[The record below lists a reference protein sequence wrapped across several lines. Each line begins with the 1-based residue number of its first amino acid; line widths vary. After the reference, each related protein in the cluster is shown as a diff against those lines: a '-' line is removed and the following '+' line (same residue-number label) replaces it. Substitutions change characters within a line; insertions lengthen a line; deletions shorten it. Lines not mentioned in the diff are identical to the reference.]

1 MVGSVGQSNITPAV
15 TVVDS
20 SVPVST
26 DNAVEGLS
34 SGYSDE
40 NSMSYAESE
49 NSGSALDSSV
59 PLNAPATATVDSRH
73 FLQKAFDVRL
83 DGFRAIVSEF
93 NAKFNKGYVDV
104 ADTQTLL
111 MVVKGIVSDNRI
123 LLNANTVDQNASN
136 RQQMQSKRENVARE
150 QQVLIAEVKAKQTE
164 IDSTTQQKNDK
175 TGQLAQKGATKLLK
189 ENELANAQS
198 SGDTSQASTLQGELA
213 QITLQIT
220 LLEGEIA
227 NLSQNVTQLT
237 SEKAISQASL
247 TVVQKIL
254 SFATED
260 IPVVKQALGNIRE
273 RYDAAAMETGEEEAL
288 NAKRENRETEVQLSR
303 ETMRQ
308 GELKRDM
315 KVRLKDAVKSER
327 VSAEQQPD
335 NPLLQGT
342 PLTQSLLD
350 SFAALSPVQITPQ
363 VVKEGSVPPT
373 SEQVQTLAEALAIVL
388 QAEPPEETVAVTVAV
403 NDEQRG
409 NSLPTDHSVSASEA
423 ERLVDEQNSASVTK
437 EPVTATEK
445 QPVNQAHLGDN
456 RSLEGADNPQAFGL
470 LLLEQNMAML
480 RENAGSAD
488 ELLSV
493 AAAENVK
500 VAGVMAEQQKVD
512 AMVAEALEE
521 AEKADAA
528 IRRSP
533 V

>member
-1 MVGSVGQSNITPAV
+1 MVDSVGQTSSAPAV
-15 TVVDS
+15 TGADS
-20 SVPVST
+20 TAPVST
-26 DNAVEGLS
+26 DDAVEGLS

-40 NSMSYAESE
+40 NSVSYAESE
-49 NSGSALDSSV
+49 DSSTALDSSV
-59 PLNAPATATVDSRH
+59 PLNSPATATVDSRD
-73 FLQKAFDVRL
+73 FLQKAFDARL
-83 DGFRAIVSEF
+83 EGFRAIVSEF

-136 RQQMQSKRENVARE
+136 RQQLQSKRENAARE
-150 QQVLIAEVKAKQTE
+150 QQILSAEVKAKQIE

-175 TGQLAQKGATKLLK
+175 TGQLAQKGTTKLLK
-189 ENELANAQS
+189 ENELASAQS
-198 SGDTSQASTLQGELA
+198 SGDTSQASTLQDELA
-213 QITLQIT
+213 QINLQIT
-220 LLEGEIA
+220 LLEDETA
-227 NLSQNVTQLT
+227 NLSQRVTQLT
-237 SEKAISQASL
+237 SEKAVSQANL

-273 RYDAAAMETGEEEAL
+273 RYDAAALETGEEEVL
-288 NAKRENRETEVQLSR
+288 DAKRENRETEVQLNR

-308 GELKRDM
+308 DDLKRDM
-315 KVRLKDAVKSER
+315 KGRLKDAVKSER

-342 PLTQSLLD
+342 PLTQSLLE

-373 SEQVQTLAEALAIVL
+373 SEQVQALAEALAIVL
-388 QAEPPEETVAVTVAV
+388 QAEPSEETV
-403 NDEQRG
+403 NGEQRG
-409 NSLPTDHSVSASEA
+409 SVLPTENSVSASGA
-423 ERLVDEQNSASVTK
+423 ERLADEHKSASVTK

-445 QPVNQAHLGDN
+445 QPVKQAHLGDN

-470 LLLEQNMAML
+470 LLLEQNMTML

-488 ELLSV
+488 ELLS
-493 AAAENVK
+493 AEAAENVK
-500 VAGVMAEQQKVD
+500 VADVMAEQQKVD